1 MTIATAIRGLLAFAL
16 ALIATYLVACIAAT
30 QGALAA
36 LPALVQ
42 PIPMDVRLQT
52 TLADLGGMAA
62 RFTPLLALA
71 LLAGFAIAATVIRWL
86 PGLRTLGYV
95 MAGFTALIAMHM
107 IMKSTFNNIDAVAA
121 TRTVPGL
128 LTQGL
133 AGACGGWVFAGLSS
147 RSARAASA

>member
-1 MTIATAIRGLLAFAL
+1 MTIATALRGLLAFVL
-16 ALIATYLVACIAAT
+16 ALITTYIVACIAAT

-36 LPALVQ
+36 LPEIVQ
-42 PIPMDVRLQT
+42 PISLDVRLET

-71 LLAGFAIAATVIRWL
+71 LLAGFAIAATIIRWL

-95 MAGFTALIAMHM
+95 LAGFTALVAMHM

-128 LTQGL
+128 LAQGI
-133 AGACGGWVFAGLSS
+133 AGACGGWVFAWRSGSS
-147 RSARAASA
+147 RQTASS